1 MALDKHWNKF
11 GIFGIFR
18 YYNFF
23 IESWVA
29 AFDRIGYHM
38 DPWTLKIVL
47 PVGISFYTFHGLSY
61 VIDIYKERI
70 TPTRNWNEY
79 SVFVSY
85 FPLLVA
91 GPIERATH
99 LLPQIERARIFQY
112 SQMTDG
118 IKLITWG
125 LFKKIVIADTLAPVV
140 NDIFKNYLNFDG
152 GSLLLGAIYF
162 SFQIYC
168 DFSGY
173 SDIARGVSKLF
184 GMELLLNF
192 NFPYFS
198 RSIPEFWRR
207 WHISLSS
214 WFKDYV
220 YIPLGGSR
228 TTKAKSIRNVF
239 IIFLLSGFWH
249 GANWTFIVWGGI
261 HAALFLPSFIFKTN
275 RKYIDD
281 DFETQKWY
289 PSILEFIKILFTFT
303 FVMIAWIFFRS
314 DSLFVAFDYLKRIF
328 IQYKIPSDNRLML
341 IYVILFISLD
351 ILIKKIGIRIF
362 YKNYLVQLGFIIIIL
377 YYFLIGN
384 EQTFIYFNF

>member
-1 MALDKHWNKF
+1 
-11 GIFGIFR
+11 
-18 YYNFF
+18 
-23 IESWVA
+23 
-29 AFDRIGYHM
+29 M